1 MQDVG
6 KIKIGLMRLKPGD
19 KVLDMG
25 GSSGIQGSMIAR
37 QGLELHGVD
46 HSQNLSALF
55 QADVFQNHLNCH
67 PIVADARQL
76 PYADNSFHAVVST
89 EVFEHV
95 PEPNAVAREA
105 FRVLQ
110 PGGMAC
116 ISVPTEFSESLF
128 RRIHPNWVEDSQH
141 INVFHIGVQP
151 NTFEMPCLLN
161 LRALLEQAGFRIIRI
176 EKENFEWSVFWIFH
190 SLVGSRFD
198 FTGTPTEHQWLSNL
212 IFRGWRLLDM
222 LKVGTAL
229 KWLGNHILPKS
240 IYIYAEKASG
250 NVTGQELRL

>member
-25 GSSGIQGSMIAR
+25 CSSGIQGSMIAR

-46 HSQNLSALF
+46 NSQNLIARF

-151 NTFEMPCLLN
+151 NTFEMPCL
-161 LRALLEQAGFRIIRI
+161 
-176 EKENFEWSVFWIFH
+176 
-190 SLVGSRFD
+190 
-198 FTGTPTEHQWLSNL
+198 
-212 IFRGWRLLDM
+212 
-222 LKVGTAL
+222 
-229 KWLGNHILPKS
+229 
-240 IYIYAEKASG
+240 
-250 NVTGQELRL
+250 